1 MKHFILIL
9 VTLFMNTSFAQTA
22 KPVPA
27 KATKTY
33 TEEEFTKKVAEEVR
47 RQVDNVKNKSVSELT
62 KELVTKEEALRLR
75 ELDLEKRQDQLKV
88 SSQDLEKKIKAFNA
102 EQNSVLGCLQKNEE
116 DAKNRVSQQ
125 VEVVSNMQPAKAALL
140 LSVQEADIAVQIL
153 QLLDPKKASKIFNL
167 MDKEVSA
174 RLQKQYMNMKR

>member
-1 MKHFILIL
+1 
-9 VTLFMNTSFAQTA
+9 
-22 KPVPA
+22 
-27 KATKTY
+27 
-33 TEEEFTKKVAEEVR
+33 
-47 RQVDNVKNKSVSELT
+47 
-62 KELVTKEEALRLR
+62 
-75 ELDLEKRQDQLKV
+75 
-88 SSQDLEKKIKAFNA
+88 
-102 EQNSVLGCLQKNEE
+102 LGCLQKHED